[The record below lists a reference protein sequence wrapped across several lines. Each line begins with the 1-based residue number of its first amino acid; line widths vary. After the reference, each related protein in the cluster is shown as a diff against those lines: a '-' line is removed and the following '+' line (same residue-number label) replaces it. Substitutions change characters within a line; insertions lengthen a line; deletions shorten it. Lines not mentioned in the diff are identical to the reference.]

1 MLACILK
8 SRAST
13 RGILGSGVRAAADKR
28 DGAPFWRLSL
38 TVVALIAVGLVAAKW
53 SWIDA
58 QARTVVVL
66 SSVLETPKLAPVVG
80 SVTGEP
86 RFVETSVA
94 GNPAFVVRPR
104 GEGPWPALLFVNGV
118 VTEGRQLPEVRR
130 LAEGLGRAGYLVVVP
145 DLPGLRRGEIRPE
158 TVHETLEVAREI
170 SERPDARDGRVGLI
184 GVSTGATLA
193 LLAAEK
199 EDLDGR
205 VSVVAGVAPYADV
218 KTLLSIATTG
228 YYQKGGRLVPYETD
242 PFLPGVT
249 AQSLVSMLPPSE
261 DRDTLL
267 DELEEVDRLRP
278 GFLTDLRGMGA
289 EARSV
294 AELLA
299 NEDPRRF
306 EELYAG
312 LPSGVRANLKELS
325 PVAGDER
332 VSAPVELIS
341 GPRDRYFPLSETYAV
356 RSIAPQARVSVTEA
370 LDHVEPNPS
379 FRDLPAFLRVNG
391 FMVRSLRDARH

>member
-8 SRAST
+8 CRTST
-13 RGILGSGVRAAADKR
+13 RGILQSRDRAAEGKR
-28 DGAPFWRLSL
+28 FPYGRFLLAVLLSTAIL
-38 TVVALIAVGLVAAKW
+38 LVASKW

-58 QARTVVVL
+58 QVRTVVVL
-66 SSVLETPKLAPVVG
+66 SSILETPTLASVVE
-80 SVTGEP
+80 SVTDEP

-104 GEGPWPALLFVNGV
+104 GEGPWPALFFVNGV
-118 VTEGRQLPEVRR
+118 VTEGRELPEVRR

-158 TVHETLEVAREI
+158 TVHETLEVARAI
-170 SERPDARDGRVGLI
+170 SELPAAREGRVGLI
-184 GVSTGATLA
+184 GVSTGASLA
-193 LLAAEK
+193 LLAAER

-218 KTLLSIATTG
+218 KTLLCIATTG
-228 YYQKGGRLVPYETD
+228 HYQKDGRLVPYEAD

-249 AQSLVSMLPPSE
+249 TQSLVSMLPPSE

-278 GFLTDLRGMGA
+278 EFLNDLRGMGA

-306 EELYAG
+306 DEFYAG
-312 LPSGVRANLKELS
+312 LPDGVRANLKELS
-325 PVAGDER
+325 PVAGDGR

-341 GPRDRYFPLSETYAV
+341 GPQDKYFPLSETYAV
-356 RSIAPQARVSVTEA
+356 RLIAPQARVSVTEA
-370 LDHVEPNPS
+370 LDHVEPKPS
-379 FRDLPAFLRVNG
+379 LRDLPAFLRVNG
-391 FMVRSLRDARH
+391 FVVRSLREARL

>member
-1 MLACILK
+1 LR
-8 SRAST
+8 SRD
-13 RGILGSGVRAAADKR
+13 RAAADKGKR
-28 DGAPFWRLSL
+28 FPYGRFLLAVLLS
-38 TVVALIAVGLVAAKW
+38 TAVLLVASKW

-58 QARTVVVL
+58 QVRTVVVL
-66 SSVLETPKLAPVVG
+66 SSVLEAPTLAPVVEG
-80 SVTGEP
+80 VTDEP
-86 RFVETSVA
+86 RFAETSVA

-104 GEGPWPALLFVNGV
+104 GEGPWPALFFVNGV
-118 VTEGRQLPEVRR
+118 VTEGRELPEVRR

-158 TVHETLEVAREI
+158 TVHETLKVARAI
-170 SERPDARDGRVGLI
+170 SERSAARDGRVGLI

-218 KTLLSIATTG
+218 KTLLCIATTG
-228 YYQKGGRLVPYETD
+228 HYRKDGRMVPYEAD

-249 AQSLVSMLPPSE
+249 TQSLVSMLPPSE

-278 GFLTDLRGMGA
+278 EFLTDLRGMGA

-299 NEDPRRF
+299 NEDPQRF
-306 EELYAG
+306 DELYAG
-312 LPSGVRANLKELS
+312 LPDGVRANLRELS
-325 PVAGDER
+325 PASGDGW

-356 RSIAPQARVSVTEA
+356 RRIAPQARVSITEA

-391 FMVRSLRDARH
+391 FVVRSLREARL

>member
-1 MLACILK
+1 
-8 SRAST
+8 
-13 RGILGSGVRAAADKR
+13 LGSRDRTAEDKR
-28 DGAPFWRLSL
+28 ERFPFVRLL
-38 TVVALIAVGLVAAKW
+38 LVVFLSAAVLLVASKW

-66 SSVLETPKLAPVVG
+66 SSVLETPTLAPVVE
-80 SVTGEP
+80 SVTDEP

-104 GEGPWPALLFVNGV
+104 GEGPWPAVFFVNGV
-118 VTEGRQLPEVRR
+118 VTEGRELPEVRR

-158 TVHETLEVAREI
+158 TVHETLEVARAV
-170 SERPDARDGRVGLI
+170 SELPAARDGEVGLV

-205 VSVVAGVAPYADV
+205 LSVVTGVAPYADV

-228 YYQKGGRLVPYETD
+228 YYEKDGRLIPYEAD

-249 AQSLVSMLPPSE
+249 TQSLVSMLPPSE
-261 DRDTLL
+261 ERDTLL

-278 GFLTDLRGMGA
+278 EFLTDLRGMGA
-289 EARSV
+289 GARSV

-306 EELYAG
+306 DELYAG
-312 LPSGVRANLKELS
+312 LPDGVRADLKELS
-325 PVAGDER
+325 LVAGDER
-332 VSAPVELIS
+332 VSEPVELIS
-341 GPRDRYFPLSETYAV
+341 GPHDRYFPLSETYAV
-356 RSIAPQARVSVTEA
+356 RRIAPQARVSVSEA

-379 FRDLPAFLRVNG
+379 FRDLPAFLRING
-391 FMVRSLRDARH
+391 FVVRSLRDARR